1 MQQNTQ
7 IPLKS
12 IVAKQDGHS
21 LQVNSI
27 FYTIQGEGPF
37 AGHPCVFVRLAGCN
51 LQCPGCDTEYTI
63 YSEMGIGNIIE
74 EIEIKDASGSQLVI
88 ITGGEPFRQDI
99 SVLVR
104 SLVAMGYHV
113 QIETN
118 GTLPPP
124 ERMNT
129 FRSGKVLHNA
139 VTVVCS
145 PKTGTVNK
153 ELLPFIKAY
162 KYVAAHPI
170 TAADGLPDQALF
182 HTAKPKLARPHEGF
196 AGDIYLQPMDEQ
208 DPIVNERNTKA
219 VVESCLTHGYKL
231 CLQLHK
237 IVGVA

>member
-74 EIEIKDASGSQLVI
+74 EIEVKDVAKTQLVI
-88 ITGGEPFRQDI
+88 ITGGEPFRQELGP
-99 SVLVR
+99 LVR
-104 SLVAMGYHV
+104 SLVAMGYRV

-118 GTLPPP
+118 GTLPPS
-124 ERMNT
+124 ERLEA
-129 FRSGKVLHNA
+129 FRVGRTLHHA
-139 VTVVCS
+139 LTVVCS
-145 PKTGTVNK
+145 PKTGSVNQK
-153 ELLPFIKAY
+153 LLPFIKAY
-162 KYVAAHPI
+162 KYVANSNLHPE
-170 TAADGLPDQALF
+170 DGLPLSALL
-182 HTAKPKLARPHEGF
+182 HSAYPYLARPHDGF
-196 AGDIYLQPMDEQ
+196 TGDIYLQPMDEG
-208 DPIVNERNTKA
+208 NARLNANNTKA